1 MDHMRTMARRLKVR
15 TKRLSIALAL
25 IAALTPDAHGQMAT
39 HGVNSGIG
47 DSNGAA
53 SGPATRAPLLTY
65 GVDAGIGESD
75 NVTLV
80 STDKINQTI
89 AVADADFAIKE
100 QSRLLDVNAKGA
112 FTYLDYLQNAYGGQ
126 LLGRFDGVAKV
137 AIVPERFTWV
147 AQDDFGQAAL
157 DPYTAVTPTNLEQ
170 VNYFSTGPDLTMR
183 LGSVN
188 FASFS
193 ARYAR
198 AQYQTSP
205 YNSNRALGNAA
216 LGHDLSA
223 SSTVSLNVA
232 AERVMFAN
240 TVVNTDFDSG
250 SGYVRYALHGARTD
264 FTGDLGATRISQ
276 AGESTTGGLAKI
288 ILSRTLSAASTL
300 TLTAGHGL
308 TDASISFST
317 QQAGAIGGIST
328 APAAQTANSY
338 TINYASVGWQYVRF
352 RTTFGLDANW
362 EKDAYAGQPSLDVKR
377 PGADFSVERRLTRS
391 LTARLLGR
399 LYKTDY
405 LNANI
410 ATANAS
416 SNYETGLIGGSLIWR
431 GGRSLEIILRADH
444 NSWVVT
450 GPGSGYRENRA
461 FLTVG
466 YRPRPADEPTDSPQ
480 P

>member
-1 MDHMRTMARRLKVR
+1 MGTMPRRLKAR
-15 TKRLSIALAL
+15 ARRLSIA
-25 IAALTPDAHGQMAT
+25 IASIVALTPAAHAQMSNSI
-39 HGVNSGIG
+39 NSGIG
-47 DSNGAA
+47 ESNSGTPGIAA
-53 SGPATRAPLLTY
+53 PAHFLTF
-65 GVDAGIGESD
+65 GVDAGIGETD

-100 QSRLLDVNAKGA
+100 QSRLLDVNAKGD
-112 FTYLDYLQNAYGGQ
+112 FSYLDYLQHAYSGQ

-188 FASFS
+188 FASLS

-240 TVVNTDFDSG
+240 TVVNTDFDRG
-250 SGYVRYALHGARTD
+250 SGYVRYQLRGARTD
-264 FTGDLGATRISQ
+264 FVGDLGATRISQ

-288 ILSRTLSAASTL
+288 NLSRKLSAASTL
-300 TLTAGHGL
+300 TLTAGHDL
-308 TDASISFST
+308 TDPSTSFST
-317 QQAGAIGGIST
+317 QHAGAIGGINA
-328 APAAQTANSY
+328 APAALTANSY
-338 TINYASVGWQYVRF
+338 TINYASLGWQYVRY
-352 RTTFGLDANW
+352 RTTFGLNARW
-362 EKDAYAGQPSLDVKR
+362 EKDTYAGQPSLDVTR
-377 PGADFSVERRLTRS
+377 PGADFSVERKLTRS
-391 LTARLLGR
+391 FTVRLLGR

-410 ATANAS
+410 STANAS

-431 GGRSLEIILRADH
+431 GGRGLEIILRADH

-450 GPGSGYRENRA
+450 GPGSGYNENRV